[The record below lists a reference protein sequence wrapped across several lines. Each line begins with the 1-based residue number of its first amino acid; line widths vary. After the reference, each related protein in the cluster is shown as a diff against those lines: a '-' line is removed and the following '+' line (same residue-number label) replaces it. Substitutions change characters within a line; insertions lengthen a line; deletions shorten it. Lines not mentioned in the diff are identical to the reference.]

1 MFFSNLSHSLIVVCL
16 VVVFLHVF
24 SYSIL
29 LCCKLRFGSKLGSPC
44 TEDEKTSE
52 RNGEEWYKQLV
63 FYVLL
68 VTCSVRS
75 TAIKKNLFFN
85 PGEEVCYFQN

>member
-1 MFFSNLSHSLIVVCL
+1 MIVICL
-16 VVVFLHVF
+16 VVVIFAC
-24 SYSIL
+24 IL
-29 LCCKLRFGSKLGSPC
+29 LLCGKLSFGSKLGSPSG
-44 TEDEKTSE
+44 EDEKKSK

-68 VTCSVRS
+68 VGLVVQLL
-75 TAIKKNLFFN
+75 KNLFFN